1 MKALCGEIKV
11 EMRSLV
17 FFNDIDQRDELIPT
31 PVANIKE
38 DVPALV
44 TNLLDE

>member
-17 FFNDIDQRDELIPT
+17 FFNDIDQQDELIPT
-31 PVANIKE
+31 PAASIK

-44 TNLLDE
+44 INLLDE